1 MRRESSRLGLVVK
14 EAGAVKVGVSSW
26 TATGF

>member
-1 MRRESSRLGLVVK
+1 MRRESSGLALVVK
-14 EAGAVKVGVSSW
+14 EVGVVRIGVSSW